1 MPALIHVNCI
11 SESTN
16 DDEYDDVFMFSN
28 ENTELKE
35 QLEEEVDVSTE
46 NVFGDGDEI
55 DIDDI

>member
-1 MPALIHVNCI
+1 
-11 SESTN
+11 
-16 DDEYDDVFMFSN
+16 MFSN